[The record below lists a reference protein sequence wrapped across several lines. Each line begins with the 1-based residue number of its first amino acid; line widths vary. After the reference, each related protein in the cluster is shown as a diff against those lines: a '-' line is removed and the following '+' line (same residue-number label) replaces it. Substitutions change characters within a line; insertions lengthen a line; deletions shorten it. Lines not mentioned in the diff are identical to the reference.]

1 MHNFKQLAVWE
12 KAMGVAGIVPQ
23 LCQQLPDSERDGL
36 VLQMRRAAVSVPSS
50 IAEGPGCGSNVDF
63 RRFLSIAIG
72 SAYELETQLPLSG
85 RCGCHSADQIYSSR
99 SGMRKLTSRRRD
111 ATLRVSAFAPPES
124 RSTKRREGSRLYT
137 VLTDYFVTS
146 MIPVLSQLSELQRML
161 YGLRNSLRD

>member
-1 MHNFKQLAVWE
+1 
-12 KAMGVAGIVPQ
+12 MGVAGIVHE

-50 IAEGPGCGSNVDF
+50 IAEGPGRGSNADF

-99 SGMRKLTSRRRD
+99 SGMRKLTNACRDAPLGCADLWFASRRLRPLSVVQLED
-111 ATLRVSAFAPPES
+111 AKGRVS
-124 RSTKRREGSRLYT
+124 
-137 VLTDYFVTS
+137 TS
-146 MIPVLSQLSELQRML
+146 FSQTTS
-161 YGLRNSLRD
+161 